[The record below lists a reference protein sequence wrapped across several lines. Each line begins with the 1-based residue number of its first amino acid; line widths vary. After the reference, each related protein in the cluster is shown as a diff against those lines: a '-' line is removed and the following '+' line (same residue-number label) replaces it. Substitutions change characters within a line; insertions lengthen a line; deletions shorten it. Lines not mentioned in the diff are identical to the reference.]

1 MKMGF
6 KFQLPP
12 RTVRFLIYGTIN
24 CVYDCTV
31 HKNEELTIRKQ
42 NMYGAGISGKAENVG
57 KSKVIIHHSENTKP
71 RNH

>member
-12 RTVRFLIYGTIN
+12 RTVGFLIYGTLNSI
-24 CVYDCTV
+24 YDRTV
-31 HKNEELTIRKQ
+31 HENEGLTIRKQ
-42 NMYGAGISGKAENVG
+42 NMYGVDISGNAESVS